1 LMRFWRNSSWR
12 RALVPGARRTATS
25 GGSAPTPVAD
35 NGRSVVAATFGEDDP
50 QLSGAGFLRI
60 EGVSKIFEPNGGRR
74 PVVAL
79 REVSLAVKTGELVC
93 ILGRSGC
100 GKTTLLRIVSG
111 LDEPS
116 DGAVFLEGTRIAGPG
131 PGVGMVFQDP
141 TLFPWRT
148 VEANIALGLESMALT
163 KGERAEIVRRY
174 VTLMGLE
181 GFERRYPHELS
192 GGIRQRVAL
201 ARAFAPGP
209 RVVLMDEPF
218 GALDAQSRFEMQRE
232 LLRVWR
238 QEMKTIVFVTHSVG
252 EALYLADR
260 VVFLPPLPGPITD
273 ILDLNAFGLDR
284 PRDMASERFN
294 LARRRALS
302 LLGYR
307 FEAGAAE
314 AGDDPASAQA
324 EDHVPD

>member
-1 LMRFWRNSSWR
+1 MMQFWRSSSWR
-12 RALVPGARRTATS
+12 RALPIGTRSIAIDRASVPA
-25 GGSAPTPVAD
+25 SAAAV
-35 NGRSVVAATFGEDDP
+35 SVEDGPRPSD
-50 QLSGAGFLRI
+50 AGYLRI
-60 EGVSKIFEPNGGRR
+60 EAVSKIFEPDGGRER
-74 PVVAL
+74 VVAV
-79 REVSLAVKTGELVC
+79 RAVSLAVHAGELVC

-100 GKTTLLRIVSG
+100 GKTTLLRVMSG
-111 LDEPS
+111 LEGPTS
-116 DGAVFLEGTRIAGPG
+116 GAVFLQGARITGPG
-131 PGVGMVFQDP
+131 PEIGMVFQDP

-148 VEANIALGLESMALT
+148 VEANIALGLESMAFN
-163 KGERAEIVRRY
+163 KEERAKIVRRY
-174 VTLMGLE
+174 VILMGLE

-238 QEMKTIVFVTHSVG
+238 QERKTIVFVTHSVG

-260 VVFLPPLPGPITD
+260 VVFLPSRPGPITD
-273 ILDLNAFGLDR
+273 ILDLNAFGLNR
-284 PRDMASERFN
+284 PRDMASEQFN

-314 AGDDPASAQA
+314 AGNGP
-324 EDHVPD
+324 

>member
-1 LMRFWRNSSWR
+1 MMRLWRSSSS
-12 RALVPGARRTATS
+12 RRT
-25 GGSAPTPVAD
+25 
-35 NGRSVVAATFGEDDP
+35 VAAGVRRTLIRGWRARPFAADTGRPTAGAVAGEG
-50 QLSGAGFLRI
+50 GANSAGVGFLRI
-60 EGVSKIFEPNGGRR
+60 EGVSKVFEPNGGRK

-79 REVSLAVKTGELVC
+79 SKVSLSVDAGELVC

-111 LDEPS
+111 LEESS
-116 DGAVFLEGTRIAGPG
+116 DGAVFLGRERIDGPG

-163 KGERAEIVRRY
+163 KGERARIVRRY
-174 VTLMGLE
+174 VVLMGLE
-181 GFERRYPHELS
+181 DYERRYPHELS

-232 LLRVWR
+232 LLTVWR
-238 QEMKTIVFVTHSVG
+238 QERKTIVFITHSVG

-260 VVFLPPLPGPITD
+260 VAFMPPRPGPITD

-284 PRDMASERFN
+284 PRDMAGERFN

-307 FEAGAAE
+307 FEAGKME
-314 AGDDPASAQA
+314 SRDDSDWRNHA
-324 EDHVPD
+324 PDA